1 MTELKTKFLALRVTP
16 TLKERFTQKALKYGD
31 PSDIHR
37 ELIEAFVEDRLE
49 VKQPDHKETLYVS

>member
-1 MTELKTKFLALRVTP
+1 MTDLKTKFLAIRVTP
-16 TLKERFTQKALKYGD
+16 ALKDGFINKAKKYGD

-49 VKQPDHKETLYVS
+49 VKQPENKETLYVS